1 MTSRRSFLHLMSAT
15 AMGMVLGLPLPL
27 RAAEQSLDF
36 DPEGYE
42 VLTEVI
48 ETAAGAVAVT
58 YRFWRAVPYVARPV
72 DLAHQSMNI
81 SVPVEIDGV
90 AVDASAAP
98 ILLANS
104 VGGYMPSSVV
114 EAKGVGDTM
123 PMRPPAE
130 MAPPE
135 GMAPEGT
142 APEGMAEAPS
152 GSAAM
157 MAGGKRVSNAKLA
170 LAAGLVVVE
179 PGARGRTLVDAAG
192 VHYGTAP
199 AAIVDLKAAVRY
211 LRRNRGVIPGDVARI
226 VSSGTSAGGALSALL
241 AASGDSPDYAP
252 LLAEIGA
259 AEESDAILA
268 AGCWCPI
275 TDLEHADMAYEW
287 NWGTNPTAQGVVDAA
302 LAAELAAAF
311 ALYQA
316 GLGLTTPSGAALTVD
331 SYPEHLLSHYLR
343 PEATAY
349 LAAMT
354 EADRAAYLATHP
366 EIGFDGSHAVFDWTG
381 FLAHVGPRKKGLPA
395 FDAFDLSTGENNLFG
410 AEAVKAR
417 HFTEWALRRATG
429 DAAAVLEADIPA
441 KLRLMN
447 PMAYLAEAHPGRAR
461 HWWLRV
467 GAKDSDTSLSVVGN
481 LEARLRGL
489 GDAVDTRIY
498 WDEGHGANTDA
509 AAFIDWIKALPA

>member
-1 MTSRRSFLHLMSAT
+1 MPSRRIFLQLISGT
-15 AMGMVLGLPLPL
+15 AMGVALGLPRPL
-27 RAAEQSLDF
+27 RAAEASLDF

-48 ETAAGAVAVT
+48 ETAAGAVSVT

-72 DLAHQSMNI
+72 DAAYQSLNV

-90 AVDASAAP
+90 AVDAARVP
-98 ILLANS
+98 VLLANA

-114 EAKGVGDTM
+114 EAKGVGDTG
-123 PMRPPAE
+123 PMRPPAG
-130 MAPPE
+130 MKPPAG
-135 GMAPEGT
+135 GMT
-142 APEGMAEAPS
+142 EAPS

-179 PGARGRTLVDAAG
+179 PGARGRTLVDAGG
-192 VHYGTAP
+192 VHYGVAP

-211 LRRNRGVIPGDVARI
+211 LRRNRAVIPGDMERI

-241 AASGDSPDYAP
+241 AASGDGAEYAP
-252 LLAEIGA
+252 YLAEIGA
-259 AEESDAILA
+259 AEESDAIFA

-287 NWGTNPTAQGVVDAA
+287 MWGTNPPAEGAVDAA
-302 LAAELAAAF
+302 LTAELAEGF
-311 ALYQA
+311 AGYQA
-316 GLGLTTPSGAALTVD
+316 GLGLATPTGAALTVD
-331 SYPEHLLSHYLR
+331 SYPEHLLARHLR
-343 PEATAY
+343 PEATAFLAALGEAERAEY
-349 LAAMT
+349 LAA
-354 EADRAAYLATHP
+354 HP
-366 EIGFDGSHAVFDWTG
+366 EIGFEGGEAVFDWAG
-381 FLAHVGPRKKGLPA
+381 FLAHVGARKKGLPA

-410 AEAVKAR
+410 AGTVAAR
-417 HFTEWALRRATG
+417 HFTEWSLRRATE
-429 DAAAVLEADIPA
+429 DAAAVLAADIPA

-447 PMAYLAEAHPGRAR
+447 PMAWLAEGHGGRAR

-467 GAKDSDTSLSVVGN
+467 GAKDTDTSLTVVGN
-481 LEARLRGL
+481 LEARLQGL
-489 GDAVDTRIY
+489 GDAVDTRLY

-509 AAFIDWIKALPA
+509 AAFLDWIKALPA